1 MMKPAEQARIVSM
14 GRAITEGH
22 YPVCARFLRYLDF
35 RSGDDNV
42 IGLTDMADEGGAHTI
57 VLAGL
62 KAGWAARAA
71 EFIVEPNAVI
81 FDDQVFARDAQCL
94 FRDSVDSADTAAFA
108 ALPAAEQRRRLGVFR
123 DTLLEHAAPLSMAVA
138 LDISRREFFQGG
150 FARALCDRF
159 LEGAA
164 ACDVGEYAHAA
175 ALLQGVGYGLTPSGD
190 DFLCGVMLALHS
202 ADHARELAVPLAA
215 NLLRSAFMSRTFLRD
230 AIAGRWPRRLRDVME
245 SLGGRA
251 GRLALAE
258 ALGRAGR
265 RATPRRDA
273 ISGCAG
279 RSASSSAPAEAL
291 GRNDT
296 IIRQAVLRA
305 LDHGASSGADL
316 LSGFLH
322 TTLRHVAESRDQA
335 CA

>member
-1 MMKPAEQARIVSM
+1 MKPAEQARIVSM

-22 YPVCARFLRYLDF
+22 YPVYARFSRYLDYKAA
-35 RSGDDNV
+35 GDGDTSDVGVDV
-42 IGLTDMADEGGAHTI
+42 IGLTDMEDEGGAHTL

-62 KAGWAARAA
+62 RPGWAARADGL
-71 EFIVEPNAVI
+71 IVEPNAVI
-81 FDDQVFARDAQCL
+81 FDGQIFARDAQCL
-94 FRDSVDSADTAAFA
+94 FRDSADTAAFA
-108 ALPAAEQRRRLGVFR
+108 ALPCAEQRRHLGIFR

-138 LDISRREFFQGG
+138 LAPAPARREFFQGG

-164 ACDVGEYAHAA
+164 ACTAGEYAQAA

-190 DFLCGVMLALHS
+190 DFLCGVMLALH
-202 ADHARELAVPLAA
+202 DTGHARELAEPLAA
-215 NLLRSAFMSRTFLRD
+215 NLPRSAFMSRTFLRD
-230 AIAGRWPRRLRDVME
+230 AIAGRWPRRLRDVAE
-245 SLGGRA
+245 SLGGRE
-251 GRLALAE
+251 RE
-258 ALGRAGR
+258 Q
-265 RATPRRDA
+265 
-273 ISGCAG
+273 
-279 RSASSSAPAEAL
+279 
-291 GRNDT
+291 DT

-322 TTLRHVAESRDQA
+322 TTLRYVTENRDRV